1 MCGALNIIH
10 KSLLIYRMFF
20 FYLANN
26 YEESVTNQEEP
37 DQPPTS
43 KFIYRSFISE
53 LCKYDLELYSIITDK
68 M

>member
-1 MCGALNIIH
+1 
-10 KSLLIYRMFF
+10 MFF

-26 YEESVTNQEEP
+26 YEESVANQEEP